1 MSMLDAEQIA
11 DVVFA
16 LVGDTDAHGDSYLDK
31 AVRRNQKV
39 LTDVIDTLIY
49 DVYKKTK
56 YANRVEYSMKVIG
69 EDAIEFLGY
78 LVEEYGL
85 NDYVRKDDETD

>member
-1 MSMLDAEQIA
+1 MRQFDAEQIA
-11 DVVFA
+11 NLVFA
-16 LVGDTDAHGDSYLDK
+16 LIGDTDAHGDSYLDGNS
-31 AVRRNQKV
+31 RRNLKV

-78 LVEEYGL
+78 LVEEYDL
-85 NDYVRKDDETD
+85 NDYVRKEE

>member
-1 MSMLDAEQIA
+1 MSMLEAEQIA

-31 AVRRNQKV
+31 AVRRNLTV

-56 YANRVEYSMKVIG
+56 YADRVEYSMKVIG
-69 EDAIEFLGY
+69 EDARDFLGY

-85 NDYVRKDDETD
+85 NDYVRKEE

>member
-85 NDYVRKDDETD
+85 NDYVRKDDETN

>member
-1 MSMLDAEQIA
+1 MSMLEAEQIA

-31 AVRRNQKV
+31 AVRRNLTV

-56 YANRVEYSMKVIG
+56 YADRVEYSMKIIG
-69 EDAIEFLGY
+69 EDARDFLGY

-85 NDYVRKDDETD
+85 NDYVRKEE

>member
-11 DVVFA
+11 DVVFS
-16 LVGDTDAHGDSYLDK
+16 LVGDTGAHGDSYLDK
-31 AVRRNQKV
+31 EVRRNLTV

-56 YANRVEYSMKVIG
+56 YADRVEYSMKIIG
-69 EDAIEFLGY
+69 EDARDFLGY

-85 NDYVRKDDETD
+85 NDYVRKEE

>member
-11 DVVFA
+11 DVVFS
-16 LVGDTDAHGDSYLDK
+16 LVGDTAAHGDSYLDE
-31 AVRRNQKV
+31 AVRRNLKV
-39 LTDVIDTLIY
+39 LTDVIDTLVY
-49 DVYKKTK
+49 DVYQKTK

-69 EDAIEFLGY
+69 EDARDFLGY

-85 NDYVRKDDETD
+85 NDYVRKEE

>member
-1 MSMLDAEQIA
+1 MSKFDAEQIA
-11 DVVFA
+11 EVVFA
-16 LVGDTDAHGDSYLDK
+16 LVGNTDPYGETYSDK
-31 AVRRNQKV
+31 EVRANLHV
-39 LTDVIDTLIY
+39 LTEVIDTLVY

-69 EDAIEFLGY
+69 EDAKDFLGY

-85 NDYVRKDDETD
+85 NDYVRAENETD

>member
-31 AVRRNQKV
+31 EVRRNLKV

-56 YANRVEYSMKVIG
+56 YANRVEYSMKIIG
-69 EDAIEFLGY
+69 EDARDFLGY
-78 LVEEYGL
+78 LVEEYDL
-85 NDYVRKDDETD
+85 NDYVRKEE